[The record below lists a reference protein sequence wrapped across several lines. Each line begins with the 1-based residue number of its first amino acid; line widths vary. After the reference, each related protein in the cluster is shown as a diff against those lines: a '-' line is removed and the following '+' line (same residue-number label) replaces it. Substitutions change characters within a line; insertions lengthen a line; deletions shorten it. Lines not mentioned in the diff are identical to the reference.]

1 MIELTHLKEINKAD
15 KLPKEVQENIE
26 GILSILDEEYGD
38 NRDQYKDN
46 GGYVIVVEDESDFQI
61 IKEKA
66 HIDVDDVIVEYVDEI
81 ECSNEKIYTSS
92 LALCNNDYSVSLV
105 IPFEITPKNIL
116 NQMWIEGAEKD
127 DNKYKPFTNNKKF
140 HDEWYK

>member
-26 GILSILDEEYGD
+26 GILSILDEEYGS

-46 GGYVIVVEDESDFQI
+46 GGYVIVIEDESDFQI
-61 IKEKA
+61 IREKA
-66 HIDVDDVIVEYVDEI
+66 HIDVDNVIVEYVDKI
-81 ECSNEKIYTSS
+81 ECSNGKAYTSS
-92 LALCNNDYSVSLV
+92 LFLCNSDYSVSLV

-116 NQMWIEGAEKD
+116 NQM
-127 DNKYKPFTNNKKF
+127 
-140 HDEWYK
+140 

>member
-1 MIELTHLKEINKAD
+1 MIELKHLKEINKAD

-26 GILSILDEEYGD
+26 GILSILDEEYGAD
-38 NRDQYKDN
+38 RDQYKDN

-66 HIDVDDVIVEYVDEI
+66 HINVDDVIVEYVDKI
-81 ECSNEKIYTSS
+81 ERNNEKVYTSS
-92 LALCNNDYSVSLV
+92 LILCNSDYSISLI

-116 NQMWIEGAEKD
+116 NQM
-127 DNKYKPFTNNKKF
+127 
-140 HDEWYK
+140 

>member
-46 GGYVIVVEDESDFQI
+46 GGYVIIVEDESDFQI

-66 HIDVDDVIVEYVDEI
+66 HIDVDDVIVEYVDKI
-81 ECSNEKIYTSS
+81 ECSNEKVYTSS
-92 LALCNNDYSVSLV
+92 LVLCNNDYSVSLV

-116 NQMWIEGAEKD
+116 NQM
-127 DNKYKPFTNNKKF
+127 
-140 HDEWYK
+140 

>member
-15 KLPKEVQENIE
+15 RLPKEVQENIE
-26 GILSILDEEYGD
+26 GILSILDEEYGAD
-38 NRDQYKDN
+38 REQYKDN

-61 IKEKA
+61 IREKV

-81 ECSNEKIYTSS
+81 ECSNGKVYTSS
-92 LALCNNDYSVSLV
+92 LALCNNDYSVSLI

-116 NQMWIEGAEKD
+116 NQM
-127 DNKYKPFTNNKKF
+127 
-140 HDEWYK
+140 

>member
-15 KLPKEVQENIE
+15 ILPKEVQENIK

-46 GGYVIVVEDESDFQI
+46 GGYVIVVEDKSDFQTI
-61 IKEKA
+61 NQKV
-66 HIDVDDVIVEYVDEI
+66 HINVDDVIVEYVDKI

-92 LALCNNDYSVSLV
+92 LILCNNDYLVSLV

-116 NQMWIEGAEKD
+116 NQM
-127 DNKYKPFTNNKKF
+127 
-140 HDEWYK
+140 

>member
-1 MIELTHLKEINKAD
+1 MIELTQLKEINKAD
-15 KLPKEVQENIE
+15 KLPKEVQENIK

-46 GGYVIVVEDESDFQI
+46 GGYVIIVEDESDFQI

-66 HIDVDDVIVEYVDEI
+66 HIDVDDVIVEYVDKI
-81 ECSNEKIYTSS
+81 ECSNGKVYISS

-116 NQMWIEGAEKD
+116 NQM
-127 DNKYKPFTNNKKF
+127 
-140 HDEWYK
+140 

>member
-15 KLPKEVQENIE
+15 KLSKEVQKNIE
-26 GILSILDEEYGD
+26 GILSILDEEYGAD
-38 NRDQYKDN
+38 RDQYKDN

-66 HIDVDDVIVEYVDEI
+66 HIDIYDVIVEYVDEI
-81 ECSNEKIYTSS
+81 KCSNEKIYTSS
-92 LALCNNDYSVSLV
+92 LILCNNDYSISLV

-116 NQMWIEGAEKD
+116 NQM
-127 DNKYKPFTNNKKF
+127 
-140 HDEWYK
+140 

>member
-15 KLPKEVQENIE
+15 RLPKEVQENIE
-26 GILSILDEEYGD
+26 GILSILDEEYGAD
-38 NRDQYKDN
+38 RDKYKDN

-66 HIDVDDVIVEYVDEI
+66 HINVDDVIVEYVDKI
-81 ECSNEKIYTSS
+81 EFSNEKIYTSS
-92 LALCNNDYSVSLV
+92 LVLCNNDYSVSLV

-116 NQMWIEGAEKD
+116 NQI
-127 DNKYKPFTNNKKF
+127 
-140 HDEWYK
+140 

>member
-1 MIELTHLKEINKAD
+1 MIELTHLKQINKAD

-26 GILSILDEEYGD
+26 GILSILDEEYGAD
-38 NRDQYKDN
+38 RDQCKDN

-66 HIDVDDVIVEYVDEI
+66 HINVVDVIVEYVDKI
-81 ECSNEKIYTSS
+81 ECSNGKVYTSS
-92 LALCNNDYSVSLV
+92 LILCNSDYSISLI

-116 NQMWIEGAEKD
+116 NQM
-127 DNKYKPFTNNKKF
+127 
-140 HDEWYK
+140 

>member
-15 KLPKEVQENIE
+15 RLPKEVQENIE
-26 GILSILDEEYGD
+26 AIISILDEEYGS

-66 HIDVDDVIVEYVDEI
+66 HINVDDVIVEYVDKI

-92 LALCNNDYSVSLV
+92 LVLCNSDYSVSLV

-116 NQMWIEGAEKD
+116 NQM
-127 DNKYKPFTNNKKF
+127 
-140 HDEWYK
+140 

>member
-1 MIELTHLKEINKAD
+1 MIELTHLKEISKANR
-15 KLPKEVQENIE
+15 LPKEVQENIK
-26 GILSILDEEYGD
+26 GILSILDEEYGT

-61 IKEKA
+61 IREKA
-66 HIDVDDVIVEYVDEI
+66 HIDVDNVIVEYVDKI

-92 LALCNNDYSVSLV
+92 LVLCNNDYSISLV

-116 NQMWIEGAEKD
+116 NQM
-127 DNKYKPFTNNKKF
+127 
-140 HDEWYK
+140 

>member
-1 MIELTHLKEINKAD
+1 MIELTHLKEISKVD
-15 KLPKEVQENIE
+15 RLPKEVQENIE

-116 NQMWIEGAEKD
+116 NQM
-127 DNKYKPFTNNKKF
+127 
-140 HDEWYK
+140 

>member
-1 MIELTHLKEINKAD
+1 MIELTHLKEINKAN

-26 GILSILDEEYGD
+26 GILLILDEEYGAD
-38 NRDQYKDN
+38 RDQYKDN

-66 HIDVDDVIVEYVDEI
+66 HINVDDVIVEYVDKI
-81 ECSNEKIYTSS
+81 ERNNEKVYTSS
-92 LALCNNDYSVSLV
+92 LILCNSDYSISLI

-116 NQMWIEGAEKD
+116 NQM
-127 DNKYKPFTNNKKF
+127 
-140 HDEWYK
+140 

>member
-15 KLPKEVQENIE
+15 KLLKEVQENIE
-26 GILSILDEEYGD
+26 GILLILDEEYGAD
-38 NRDQYKDN
+38 RDQYKDN

-66 HIDVDDVIVEYVDEI
+66 HINVDDVIVEYVDKL

-92 LALCNNDYSVSLV
+92 LILCNNDYSISLV
-105 IPFEITPKNIL
+105 IPFEMTPKNIL
-116 NQMWIEGAEKD
+116 NQM
-127 DNKYKPFTNNKKF
+127 
-140 HDEWYK
+140 